1 MHNCVTGRLDMISC
15 ADFMHTAYWEG
26 VRHTI
31 EIALGFSFGLATLCV
46 VWWYRDRK
54 PKPVKVGAK

>member
-1 MHNCVTGRLDMISC
+1 MISC
-15 ADFMHTAYWEG
+15 ADFMNTTYWEG

-31 EIALGFSFGLATLCV
+31 EIALGFSVGLATLWV

-54 PKPVKVGAK
+54 PKPVKVEAK

>member
-1 MHNCVTGRLDMISC
+1 MISC
-15 ADFMHTAYWEG
+15 AEFMHTAYWEG

-31 EIALGFSFGLATLCV
+31 EIALGFLGLATLCV

-54 PKPVKVGAK
+54 PKPVKVRAK